1 MTNTLRIGQLPG
13 RINEFAVEA
22 GTTLEQA
29 LTIAEIN
36 ADGFEVKVDGVK
48 VTDFNTDVSGA
59 GLVLLSKMVKGN
71 SGMVRIGQLPGRI
84 QEFAVEAGTTLEQAL
99 TIAELNADGF
109 EVKVDGVKVT
119 DFNTSIDGAGLIL
132 LSKMV
137 KGNANIV
144 RVGQLPGRI
153 NEFAFEPPTTYAQV
167 FEAAELNPDGFEVK
181 ADGVKV
187 TDFNTEIGSTQLIL
201 LSKQIKGN

>member
-36 ADGFEVKVDGVK
+36 PDGFEVKVDGVK

-153 NEFAFEPPTTYAQV
+153 QEFAFEPPTTYAEV
-167 FEAAELNPDGFEVK
+167 FATAELDPSGFEVK

-201 LSKQIKGN
+201 LSKMVKGN